1 MSILEAII
9 LGVVEGVT
17 EFLPISS
24 TGHLTVV
31 EKALGF
37 EVDAPDVTAFTA
49 IIQIGAIAAVIHYFR
64 EDLIRT
70 VGAFLAGVRDPARRA
85 DREFH
90 YAIALGAGSLP
101 IAFAGLIFQDAIEGP
116 LRSLWVVG
124 GALIVWSVVMWV
136 VDRSATQVRHEED
149 VTLRDT
155 VIIGFTQCL
164 ALVPGVSRSGATMSA
179 GLLLGLDRVAV
190 TRLSFFLSI
199 PALTAAGIYQGVK
212 EYDEISTGIGWGP
225 TLLGTA
231 VSFVVAYASVA
242 WLLRYIARHTFA
254 LFIVYRIAIGALVL
268 ALVAA
273 GAMAAT

>member
-31 EKALGF
+31 EEALGF

-49 IIQIGAIAAVIHYFR
+49 IIQIGAIAAVIIYFR
-64 EDLIRT
+64 EDLRHV
-70 VGAFLAGVRDPARRA
+70 VGAFFAGLRDPARRA
-85 DREFH
+85 DPEFH
-90 YAIALGAGSLP
+90 YALALAAGSLP
-101 IAFAGLIFQDAIEGP
+101 IAVAALIFQDAIEGP

-124 GALIVWSVVMWV
+124 FALILWSGVMWV

-149 VTLRDT
+149 VTMRDT
-155 VIIGFTQCL
+155 LIIGVTQCL

-199 PALTAAGIYQGVK
+199 PALMAAGLYEGTK
-212 EYDEISTGIGWGP
+212 EYDEISSGIGWGP
-225 TLLGTA
+225 TLIGTA
-231 VSFVVAYASVA
+231 VSFIVAYAAVA

-254 LFIVYRIAIGALVL
+254 LFIVYRVAVGALVL
-268 ALVAA
+268 TLVGA
-273 GAMAAT
+273 GVLAAT